1 MAQLTIEQAHA
12 LAAQY
17 LAAGKAREA
26 GDLYRQILERQP
38 GDPWAMLGL
47 GRALEAMGQL
57 DAALE
62 HYHKALPHHRQ
73 FPELFEAIGRA
84 WIARGHFDAAEAAF
98 REFAALRPN
107 DAHAHNALGATLWR
121 KRDIDA
127 AIGELRLA
135 IQLRPDF
142 PEALSNL
149 ASALRH
155 VGRLDEALQCYQT
168 ALKPGHHQNIASNLL
183 YLLYYLPGWSSAQIA
198 QAHEQWNRA
207 YAQPLASAQDYANT
221 HDPTRRLR
229 IGYVSPDF
237 KEHCQSFFAL
247 PLLSHHDRGQF
258 EIFCYS
264 SVPSPDA
271 ITSRLR
277 AQADIWRDVA
287 HLGDE
292 QLATVIR
299 QDQIDILVD
308 LTMHMAG
315 GRPLLFARR
324 PAPIQIAYLAY
335 PGTTGLTAIQYRF
348 TDSYL
353 EPTSAAP
360 FGPEERV
367 ALPDAFWCYDP
378 LTSGPEISPL
388 PAASSGHITFGC
400 LNNTAKVNQQTL
412 ELWAKVLTAMPG
424 TRLILLMS
432 AGTARAKIISFFEQ
446 QSIASNRI
454 EFVDHQPREKY
465 LEQYQRFDVA
475 LDTVPYSGH
484 TTTLDAL
491 WMGVPVVSLVGQT
504 VVGRGGLSILSNVG
518 LSNLVARSQEQ
529 FVQICKTLGTDLP
542 ALQAIREE
550 LRSRLQQSP
559 LMDAQRFTRNI
570 ESAYRRMFQKWCDG
584 Q

>member
-1 MAQLTIEQAHA
+1 MAEFTIGQAHA

-17 LAAGKAREA
+17 LTAGKAHEA
-26 GDLYRQILERQP
+26 GDLYRQILDRQP
-38 GDPWAMLGL
+38 SDPWAMLGF
-47 GRALEAMGQL
+47 GRALEASGQL

-62 HYHKALPHHRQ
+62 HFHKALPQHRQ
-73 FPELFEAIGRA
+73 LPELFEAIGRA
-84 WIARGHFDAAEAAF
+84 WIARGHLDAAEAAF
-98 REFAALRPN
+98 REFAVLRPD
-107 DAHAHNALGATLWR
+107 DANAHNALGATLWQ
-121 KRDIDA
+121 KRHIDA
-127 AIGELRLA
+127 AIAELRLA
-135 IQLRPDF
+135 IQLRPNF

-155 VGRLDEALQCYQT
+155 VGRLNEALQCYQT
-168 ALKPGHHQNIASNLL
+168 ALKLGHHQNIASNLL
-183 YLLYYLPGWSSAQIA
+183 YLLYYLPGWPSAQIA
-198 QAHEQWNRA
+198 QAHEQWSRV
-207 YAQPLASAQDYANT
+207 YAQPLAAAQDWSNT
-221 HDPTRRLR
+221 RDSKRRLR

-237 KEHCQSFFAL
+237 KEHCQSFFTL
-247 PLLSHHDRGQF
+247 PLLSHHDHGQF

-271 ITSRLR
+271 ITNRLR
-277 AQADIWRDVA
+277 AQADVWRDAA

-292 QLATVIR
+292 QLAAVIL

-324 PAPIQIAYLAY
+324 PAPIQVAYLAY

-353 EPTSAAP
+353 EPAGAAP
-360 FGPEERV
+360 FGPEDRV

-378 LTSGPEISPL
+378 LTNGPEISPL
-388 PAASSGHITFGC
+388 PAASAGNITFGC

-412 ELWAKVLTAMPG
+412 ELWVKVLAALPTA
-424 TRLILLMS
+424 RLILLMS
-432 AGTARAKIISFFEQ
+432 AGSARARIVSFFEQ
-446 QSIASNRI
+446 QSIASHRI

-465 LEQYQRFDVA
+465 LEQYQRFDIA
-475 LDTVPYSGH
+475 LDTIPYNGH

-518 LSNLVARSQEQ
+518 LSNLVAQSQEQ
-529 FVQICKTLGTDLP
+529 FVQICKTLGTELP
-542 ALQAIREE
+542 ALQQLRNA
-550 LRSRLQQSP
+550 LRSRLHQSP
-559 LMDAQRFTRNI
+559 LMDAQHFTRNI
-570 ESAYRRMFQKWCDG
+570 ESAYRRMFQKWCDA

>member
-12 LAAQY
+12 LAAQN

-26 GDLYRQILERQP
+26 GELYRQILDRQP
-38 GDPWAMLGL
+38 SDPWAMLGA
-47 GRALEAMGQL
+47 GRALEATGQL
-57 DAALE
+57 DAALD
-62 HYHKALPHHRQ
+62 HYHKALPQHRQ

-84 WIARGHFDAAEAAF
+84 WIARGHLDAAEAAF

-107 DAHAHNALGATLWR
+107 DALARNALGATLWR

-127 AIGELRLA
+127 ALAELRLA

-142 PEALSNL
+142 AEALSNL

-168 ALKPGHHQNIASNLL
+168 ALKFGHHQNIASNLL

-207 YAQPLASAQDYANT
+207 YAQPLAPAQDYPNIR
-221 HDPTRRLR
+221 DPNRRLR

-237 KEHCQSFFAL
+237 KEHCQSFFTL
-247 PLLSHHDRGQF
+247 PLLSHHDHGQF

-271 ITSRLR
+271 ITNRLG
-277 AQADIWRDVA
+277 AQADVWRDVA

-292 QLATVIR
+292 QLAAMIR
-299 QDQIDILVD
+299 EDRIDVLVD

-324 PAPIQIAYLAY
+324 PAPIQVAYLAY
-335 PGTTGLTAIQYRF
+335 PGTTGLTAMQYRF
-348 TDSYL
+348 TDLYL
-353 EPTSAAP
+353 EPAGAAP

-367 ALPDAFWCYDP
+367 ALPDSFWCYDP
-378 LTSGPEISPL
+378 LTKGPEISPL
-388 PAASSGHITFGC
+388 PAASAGHITFGC

-412 ELWAKVLTAMPG
+412 ELWAKVLSAMPES
-424 TRLILLMS
+424 RLILLMS
-432 AGTARAKIISFFEQ
+432 AGSARARIVSFFEQ
-446 QSIASNRI
+446 QGVASNRI
-454 EFVDHQPREKY
+454 EFVDHLPREKY
-465 LEQYQRFDVA
+465 LEQYQRFDIA
-475 LDTVPYSGH
+475 LDTIPYNGH

-491 WMGVPVVSLVGQT
+491 WMGVPVMSLVGQT

-518 LSNLVARSQEQ
+518 LPNLVAQSQEQ
-529 FVQICKTLGTDLP
+529 FVQICKTLGTGLP
-542 ALQAIREE
+542 ELQA
-550 LRSRLQQSP
+550 LRNALRTRLQQSP

-570 ESAYRRMFQKWCDG
+570 EWAFRRIFQKWCDS

>member
-38 GDPWAMLGL
+38 GDPWAMLGI
-47 GRALEAMGQL
+47 GRALEANGQL

-62 HYHKALPHHRQ
+62 HYHKALPQHRQ

-84 WIARGHFDAAEAAF
+84 WIARGHLDAAEAAF

-107 DAHAHNALGATLWR
+107 EALAHNALGATLWR

-127 AIGELRLA
+127 AIAELRLA
-135 IQLRPDF
+135 IQLRPEF

-168 ALKPGHHQNIASNLL
+168 ALKLGHHQNIASNLL
-183 YLLYYLPGWSSAQIA
+183 YLLYYLPGWSSSQIA
-198 QAHEQWNRA
+198 QAHEQWNCA
-207 YAQPLASAQDYANT
+207 YAQPLASPQDYPNSRDAN
-221 HDPTRRLR
+221 RRLR

-237 KEHCQSFFAL
+237 KEHCQSFFTL
-247 PLLSHHDRGQF
+247 PLLSHHDRGRF

-271 ITSRLR
+271 TTNRLR
-277 AQADIWRDVA
+277 AQADVWRDVA
-287 HLGDE
+287 HLSDE
-292 QLATVIR
+292 RLAAVIR
-299 QDQIDILVD
+299 EDRIDILVD

-324 PAPIQIAYLAY
+324 PSPMQVAYLAY
-335 PGTTGLTAIQYRF
+335 PGTTGVTAIQYRF

-353 EPTSAAP
+353 EPAGAAP

-388 PAASSGHITFGC
+388 PAASAGHITFGC

-412 ELWAKVLTAMPG
+412 ELWAKVLFAVPES
-424 TRLILLMS
+424 RLILLMS
-432 AGTARAKIISFFEQ
+432 AGSARANIVSFFERQ
-446 QSIASNRI
+446 GITTNRI
-454 EFVDHQPREKY
+454 EFVDHLPRDKY
-465 LEQYQRFDVA
+465 LEQYQRFDIA
-475 LDTVPYSGH
+475 LDTIPYNGH

-518 LSNLVARSQEQ
+518 LPNLVAQSQEQ
-529 FVQICKTLGTDLP
+529 FVEICKRLGADFPT
-542 ALQAIREE
+542 LQALRGE

-559 LMDAQRFTRNI
+559 LMDAQRFTRHI